1 MTCVAAL
8 MSVFAYKELHLFSPC
23 LAKFLWQTNTVGSL
37 TIYLSFKCV
46 NTTQKRQLGVL
57 NAYNLAEDEAVTVD
71 DQTD

>member
-37 TIYLSFKCV
+37 TIYLSFKC
-46 NTTQKRQLGVL
+46 QLGVL
-57 NAYNLAEDEAVTVD
+57 SAYNLAEDEAETVD
-71 DQTD
+71 DQTDG